1 MRSSKVNVRVAA
13 CRPEP
18 TTTTPHS
25 SSSSSGSSVS
35 SSANTTTVAPMPPQP
50 KLQPCNLSARQDHPN
65 EVVLPSR
72 FTHVEASHALAAHAD
87 TRIVHF
93 LSLRSGARPAAGSS
107 PE

>member
-18 TTTTPHS
+18 TTSTPHS
-25 SSSSSGSSVS
+25 SSSSSS
-35 SSANTTTVAPMPPQP
+35 SSTNTTTV
-50 KLQPCNLSARQDHPN
+50 PCSLSARRDHPN

-87 TRIVHF
+87 VRIVHF
-93 LSLRSGARPAAGSS
+93 LSLRSGACPTAGSS
-107 PE
+107 PEGELAISKPAMLR